1 MTVSE
6 QPDLSRVLIIG
17 TTSTGKSTLGAQLA
31 DRLGVPFVEMDALFW
46 GPDWTQRPKDEFLA
60 AVEQASAEENWVMA
74 GNYTSWQRY
83 SLDRATTIIWL
94 DYSFPRTFWRCL
106 KRTCI
111 RVFTRQ
117 QLFSGNRERF
127 RKSFLSRD
135 SIIVWLFKTWGP
147 NRQKFS
153 GLLEGMPKSEYITVL
168 QQPRDTENFL
178 RGIQP

>member
-1 MTVSE
+1 MTLSE

-17 TTSTGKSTLGAQLA
+17 TTSTGKSTLGVQLA

-117 QLFSGNRERF
+117 QLFSGNREGF

-147 NRQKFS
+147 NRQKFAE
-153 GLLEGMPKSEYITVL
+153 LLEAESGSRIELIFRNPNET
-168 QQPRDTENFL
+168 NGFL
-178 RGIQP
+178 ETL